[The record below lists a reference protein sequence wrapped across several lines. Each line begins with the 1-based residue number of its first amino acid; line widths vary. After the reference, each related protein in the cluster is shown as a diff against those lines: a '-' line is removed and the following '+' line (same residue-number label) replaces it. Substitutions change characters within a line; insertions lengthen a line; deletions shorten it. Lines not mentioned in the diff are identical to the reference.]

1 MLRIQ
6 IFRARS
12 SRVERQPFKLG
23 VGGPSPPGLTRLPGG
38 VTVARLPLEQKILGS
53 NPSPAAMIKLDAREL
68 RTTEPTE
75 DQLKK
80 IKRNPIYLVLDNVLD
95 TYNVGALFRLAD
107 AVSAQKIYLCGQTE
121 TPPNPKIKKASVST
135 WKWVPW
141 EYSKST
147 LSVVKA
153 LKKKS
158 VQIIA
163 VEQQKGAISYKDLQP
178 KFPVAVV
185 LGNETYGITKDVLKQ
200 ADIVV

>member
-1 MLRIQ
+1 ML
-6 IFRARS
+6 
-12 SRVERQPFKLG
+12 KLG
-23 VGGPSPPGLTRLPGG
+23 
-38 VTVARLPLEQKILGS
+38 AK
-53 NPSPAAMIKLDAREL
+53 EL

-75 DQLKK
+75 EELKK

-107 AVSAQKIYLCGQTE
+107 AVAAEKIYLCGQTE

-141 EYSKST
+141 EYSKSA
-147 LSVVKA
+147 LSVVNS

-158 VQIIA
+158 VQIIC
-163 VEQQKGAISYKDLQP
+163 VEQKKEAISYKDLQP

-185 LGNETYGITKDVLKQ
+185 VGNETYGISKSVLEKADVIVELPMLGINRSLNVMVSAGIILYKIVEHLKK
-200 ADIVV
+200 